1 MSWEMWETKQKLL
14 ADRAEA
20 FPEHEKMRQEFY
32 AGKGEMETATAEMQA
47 EEIRLSRLQQQMIE
61 HNIVARQKFGI
72 PHLYS
77 PDEIALEFKTKVV
90 KSQVQEKTQEWVDKD
105 KVLKLQCK

>member
-1 MSWEMWETKQKLL
+1 
-14 ADRAEA
+14 
-20 FPEHEKMRQEFY
+20 MRQEFY

-47 EEIRLSRLQQQMIE
+47 EEIRLTRLQQQMIE

-77 PDEIALEFKTKVV
+77 PG
-90 KSQVQEKTQEWVDKD
+90 
-105 KVLKLQCK
+105 

>member
-1 MSWEMWETKQKLL
+1 
-14 ADRAEA
+14 
-20 FPEHEKMRQEFY
+20 MRQEFY
-32 AGKGEMETATAEMQA
+32 AGKGEMETATAEMHA

-77 PDEIALEFKTKVV
+77 PEEIAAG
-90 KSQVQEKTQEWVDKD
+90 VQDQGGQIAGAREECRNGWTRTRCSSCNGK
-105 KVLKLQCK
+105 